1 MNRRTFLATAGASIA
16 VIASCKDSAGASG
29 DGSEHLTARVTP
41 PTSSL
46 PPGLHAL
53 GLATGR
59 DGLVY
64 VPTRYSAAT
73 PLPLVVLLHGAGGT
87 ASNWFGSYGDR
98 ATANNFVM
106 LAPDSRA
113 ASWDVRFGAF
123 GPDVAFIDQALR
135 YVFSVCA
142 IDPQR
147 MALAGFSD
155 GASYAL
161 SLGVANGDLFSQL
174 IPYSPGFLTDST
186 ARGKPQIFDSHGLQ
200 DTVLPINVA
209 SRPIVA
215 KLRGRG
221 YTVDY
226 QEFAGGHEV
235 PAAISDAAMA
245 WLQSKYRSA

>member
-1 MNRRTFLATAGASIA
+1 M
-16 VIASCKDSAGASG
+16 
-29 DGSEHLTARVTP
+29 
-41 PTSSL
+41 
-46 PPGLHAL
+46 
-53 GLATGR
+53 
-59 DGLVY
+59 
-64 VPTRYSAAT
+64 
-73 PLPLVVLLHGAGGT
+73 
-87 ASNWFGSYGDR
+87 
-98 ATANNFVM
+98 
-106 LAPDSRA
+106 
-113 ASWDVRFGAF
+113 
-123 GPDVAFIDQALR
+123 
-135 YVFSVCA
+135 CA

-174 IPYSPGFLTDST
+174 IAYSPGFLTDST